1 MLASHK
7 SQSNDKRYTDK
18 MPSFNATTTSSRRTR
33 QSRRQR
39 NRRTSETPI
48 RGIFNILTDSKK
60 EAAEYH
66 AKVDRYFA
74 IWRERTACQI
84 IDEEEL
90 AEIRARVDS
99 AEMYQRVCNN
109 LFNLLSTCLE
119 NKDYAILAFDLM
131 TQMLALRKFVR
142 DNPVPDL
149 EENEPT
155 TTFSDEEEYFDRL
168 KAMDE
173 DVDDEVES
181 MSSDSSNIDDDNRS
195 YTSTERELLCNYY
208 RYRPS
213 CYDSDNSDMGTYS
226 YSEQERRLVRRLA
239 RRDARRQ
246 RTMTL
251 LNNMSNSDEMSAI
264 NEERADIARQRR
276 QLLAERETL
285 SREIEELRRQRE
297 EMELEEQLRSEEEEE
312 EPRVTEEEPIR
323 LTREVL
329 EEHERMQQ
337 RRYNLRARNT
347 DVRYSEYTINNA
359 PDDQDTTIDYFD
371 EVISVSDD
379 EEMEETDELPQ
390 LEHSSKE
397 YAPGKT
403 LVTIKNM
410 RLCNRMDVEK
420 HVADNDVGG
429 IQWPVGVL
437 PGVDEEQE
445 ELDRRYF
452 CEMTNNSKCDS
463 QTLTNEELNDPLT
476 LAAAMLREC
485 PLCTKEKAGFNIVY
499 TRTCQHHM
507 CRKCLLKL
515 AIVARREKRDITC
528 PICRTQINE
537 IFGFTRGQGKRGRM
551 TFFSCVPTP
560 CLFQSM

>member
-1 MLASHK
+1 MS
-7 SQSNDKRYTDK
+7 
-18 MPSFNATTTSSRRTR
+18 SFNATTTSSRRYG

-39 NRRTSETPI
+39 RNRRISDRPI

-74 IWRERTACQI
+74 IWRERTACQVI
-84 IDEEEL
+84 SEEEL

-131 TQMLALRKFVR
+131 TQLLALRKFVR

-149 EENEPT
+149 ENEPT
-155 TTFSDEEEYFDRL
+155 TYSDEDEYFDQL
-168 KAMDE
+168 KTM
-173 DVDDEVES
+173 DDEIDATDAES
-181 MSSDSSNIDDDNRS
+181 LSSGSSTNIDEDNRS
-195 YTSTERELLCNYY
+195 YTSTERELLSNYY

-213 CYDSDNSDMGTYS
+213 CYDSDNSGDQGTCS
-226 YSEQERRLVRRLA
+226 YSEQERRLVKRLV
-239 RRDARRQ
+239 RRDTRRQ

-251 LNNMSNSDEMSAI
+251 LNNMSNSEELSAI
-264 NEERADIARQRR
+264 DEERADIARQRR
-276 QLLAERETL
+276 QLLAEREIL

-297 EMELEEQLRSEEEEE
+297 EMELEEQLRSEEEEVATENVPADE
-312 EPRVTEEEPIR
+312 EPRR
-323 LTREVL
+323 LTREAL

-337 RRYNLRARNT
+337 QRYNLRTRNT
-347 DVRYSEYTINNA
+347 NVRYSESVLSEYTVHNA
-359 PDDQDTTIDYFD
+359 STVAYDADEQGTTTNYFD
-371 EVISVSDD
+371 DIISVSD
-379 EEMEETDELPQ
+379 EEMEETDELLPA
-390 LEHSSKE
+390 LEHSAKE

-410 RLCNRMDVEK
+410 RLCNRMDERT
-420 HVADNDVGG
+420 ADKNLNGL
-429 IQWPVGVL
+429 QWPVEVL
-437 PGVDEEQE
+437 PGIDEEQE
-445 ELDRRYF
+445 DLDRRYF
-452 CEMTNNSKCDS
+452 CEMTNNANCSS

-551 TFFSCVPTP
+551 AFYSCVPTP
-560 CLFQSM
+560 CSFQSM